1 MIFERARGGGKF
13 NKAFLHLEIRFFSIL
28 GGFFEVMNTE
38 RVMKPW
44 NIFKYAQILAKI
56 VVFFNWHNTFLGT
69 RDLIRFV
76 TSLMLAFIN

>member
-1 MIFERARGGGKF
+1 
-13 NKAFLHLEIRFFSIL
+13 
-28 GGFFEVMNTE
+28 MNTE

-56 VVFFNWHNTFLGT
+56 VAFFNWHNTFLGT